1 VNEAGR
7 RPKLVAVPGG
17 EAGEGPGPRTA
28 DAAPTPPRRLWL
40 PLLLGVALALCAAAF
55 AAQARRAEQL
65 AVRLAA
71 VEASLVRAEARLAAW
86 GAWRGEV
93 RSRADRLRADLG
105 ELDAAL
111 AVDPGEGTPRE

>member
-1 VNEAGR
+1 MNEAGR

-17 EAGEGPGPRTA
+17 EAGQGPGARTA
-28 DAAPTPPRRLWL
+28 AAAPPPRRLWL
-40 PLLLGVALALCAAAF
+40 PLLLGVALALCAAAL

-111 AVDPGEGTPRE
+111 ALDPGEGSPRQ

>member
-1 VNEAGR
+1 VSEAGR
-7 RPKLVAVPGG
+7 RPRLVAVPGG
-17 EAGEGPGPRTA
+17 EAGQGAAPRTA

-40 PLLLGVALALCAAAF
+40 PILLGVALALCAAAL
-55 AAQARRAEQL
+55 AGQARRAEQL
-65 AVRLAA
+65 AVRLIE
-71 VEASLVRAEARLAAW
+71 VEASLARAEARLAAW

-111 AVDPGEGTPRE
+111 AVDPGEAAPRE

>member
-1 VNEAGR
+1 MSEPGR

-17 EAGEGPGPRTA
+17 EAGPGAGPRTA
-28 DAAPTPPRRLWL
+28 EAPPTALRRLWL
-40 PLLLGVALALCAAAF
+40 PLLLGVALALCAAALG
-55 AAQARRAEQL
+55 AQARRAEQL

-71 VEASLVRAEARLAAW
+71 VEARLADAQARLAAW

-93 RSRADRLRADLG
+93 RGRAERLRADLG

>member
-17 EAGEGPGPRTA
+17 EPEQGPGPRTA
-28 DAAPTPPRRLWL
+28 APAPRRLWL
-40 PLLLGVALALCAAAF
+40 PLLLGVALVLCAAAL

-71 VEASLVRAEARLAAW
+71 VEASLARAEARLAAW

-93 RSRADRLRADLG
+93 RSRAERLRADFG

-111 AVDPGEGTPRE
+111 AVDPGEGTSRE